1 MEKKKYIVYYN
12 DEVNE
17 PAEVFTADTLTECE
31 DWIEDHVEGLT
42 PVNEEYP
49 CTDDVMRSSKTFCYE
64 VYEGEMITEVN
75 GQAVYNDWC
84 YSSDYYYKD

>member
-12 DEVNE
+12 DEVND
-17 PAEVFTADTLTECE
+17 PNEVFAADTLTECE

-42 PVNEEYP
+42 PVNEEY
-49 CTDDVMRSSKTFCYE
+49 DDSMLSKVFSYE
-64 VYEGEMITEVN
+64 VYENEMITEVN

-84 YSSDYYYKD
+84 YSSDYYYRD

>member
-31 DWIEDHVEGLT
+31 DWIEDNVEGLT
-42 PVNEEYP
+42 PVNDEYP
-49 CTDDVMRSSKTFCYE
+49 CTDDVFRSSKVFCYE
-64 VYEGEMITEVN
+64 VYEGEVITESD
-75 GQAVYNDWC
+75 GQAFFDDWC
-84 YSSDYYYKD
+84 FASEYYYRD

>member
-12 DEVNE
+12 DEVND

-42 PVNEEYP
+42 PVNGEYP
-49 CTDDVMRSSKTFCYE
+49 CTDDVFRSSKVFSYE

-84 YSSDYYYKD
+84 YSSDYYYRD

>member
-31 DWIEDHVEGLT
+31 AWIEDHVEGPT

-49 CTDDVMRSSKTFCYE
+49 CTDDVSRSSKTFCYE

-84 YSSDYYYKD
+84 YPSDHYYRD

>member
-42 PVNEEYP
+42 PVCYEYP
-49 CTDDVMRSSKTFCYE
+49 YTDDVSGSSEVFSYE
-64 VYEGEMITEVN
+64 VYEGEMITDVN

-84 YSSDYYYKD
+84 YASDYYYKD

>member
-12 DEVNE
+12 DEVND
-17 PAEVFTADTLTECE
+17 PNEVFTADTLTECE
-31 DWIEDHVEGLT
+31 DWIEDQLEGKT
-42 PVNEEYP
+42 PVNEEF
-49 CTDDVMRSSKTFCYE
+49 DVFMSSKVFSYE

-84 YSSDYYYKD
+84 YASDYYYRD

>member
-12 DEVNE
+12 DEVND
-17 PAEVFTADTLTECE
+17 PNEVFTADTLTECE
-31 DWIEDHVEGLT
+31 DWIEDQLEGKT
-42 PVNEEYP
+42 PVNEEY
-49 CTDDVMRSSKTFCYE
+49 DDSMLSKVFSYE

-84 YSSDYYYKD
+84 YASDYYYRD

>member
-42 PVNEEYP
+42 PVNDEY
-49 CTDDVMRSSKTFCYE
+49 DVFMSCEVFSYE

>member
-42 PVNEEYP
+42 PVNEGYP

-64 VYEGEMITEVN
+64 VYEGEMITDVN

-84 YSSDYYYKD
+84 YASDYYYRD